1 MDKKVETT
9 FEEIR
14 EILKDVSEKQAE
26 TFKGI
31 GQLKDSQIQTDHQL
45 KETDR
50 QLKETDRQLKETDR
64 QLKEN
69 AEELKK
75 SKLEVDKHFKRL
87 DNLFTGQWGKLMESL
102 VEGDLTTLLQE
113 RGIEITSIAP
123 AGRKGTRNGEDYEF
137 DIIVI
142 NGTEIV
148 VVEVKTTL
156 DIEKVDHFFEK
167 LGKFI
172 HYIPEHK
179 GKKIY
184 GAMAYL
190 KANQSSEKYAEKQGL
205 FVIRATGSSSS
216 IINKKDFKPR
226 EF

>member
-31 GQLKDSQIQTDHQL
+31 GQLKDSQIQTDH
-45 KETDR
+45 
-50 QLKETDRQLKETDR
+50 QLKETDR